1 MLGVVSVNSSLF
13 LPTTVGSMNVRR
25 RVFTIFVSEID
36 LVYISERGH
45 QNATVA
51 SFTFTFNIFFSY
63 IHTSSQNLSISEVPL
78 KKNISLCKML
88 RNQEIVDT
96 IKVMRMQE
104 VNVYAVASDYLHQHQ
119 PQVDAMRGP
128 INSKGLSVD
137 ADCRFKMAEWK
148 RQVVDFCKFQR
159 ETVAISMSYLDRF
172 LASPGGVD
180 ARYNRKI
187 YQLASMAALYTAI
200 KVNEP
205 EAVDPKTVAGLS
217 RGAHTEEQVEDMERQ
232 ILFSIDWR
240 LHPPTALAFCIHF
253 LAVLPEMETD
263 KKESVFALA
272 KIQTE
277 LSVSDY
283 FYVGVDPST
292 IAFASI
298 VNAFQS
304 LDATVDIQALHSLA
318 TVIGI
323 DLSSKKV
330 HEVKEKLFDAVVLTS
345 PSSVPT
351 TLAVTNVLTKTV
363 ESNRSSAGYVSP
375 RGVNQQTTNY

>member
-1 MLGVVSVNSSLF
+1 MV
-13 LPTTVGSMNVRR
+13 
-25 RVFTIFVSEID
+25 
-36 LVYISERGH
+36 
-45 QNATVA
+45 
-51 SFTFTFNIFFSY
+51 
-63 IHTSSQNLSISEVPL
+63 
-78 KKNISLCKML
+78 C
-88 RNQEIVDT
+88 NQEIIDT

-104 VNVYAVASDYLHQHQ
+104 VTVYAVASDYLHQHQ

-180 ARYNRKI
+180 ARHNRKI

-240 LHPPTALAFCIHF
+240 LHPPTALAFCISLSLTSWTF
-253 LAVLPEMETD
+253 FDDRSMPITLANECSAWMSTVASSD
-263 KKESVFALA
+263 WIAL
-272 KIQTE
+272 
-277 LSVSDY
+277 
-283 FYVGVDPST
+283 T
-292 IAFASI
+292 IAAKAI
-298 VNAFQS
+298 VEGF
-304 LDATVDIQALHSLA
+304 T
-318 TVIGI
+318 
-323 DLSSKKV
+323 
-330 HEVKEKLFDAVVLTS
+330 
-345 PSSVPT
+345 PT
-351 TLAVTNVLTKTV
+351 
-363 ESNRSSAGYVSP
+363 
-375 RGVNQQTTNY
+375 

>member
-1 MLGVVSVNSSLF
+1 MV
-13 LPTTVGSMNVRR
+13 
-25 RVFTIFVSEID
+25 
-36 LVYISERGH
+36 
-45 QNATVA
+45 
-51 SFTFTFNIFFSY
+51 
-63 IHTSSQNLSISEVPL
+63 
-78 KKNISLCKML
+78 C
-88 RNQEIVDT
+88 NQEIIDT

-104 VNVYAVASDYLHQHQ
+104 VTVYSVASDYLHQHQ

-180 ARYNRKI
+180 ARHNRKI

-240 LHPPTALAFCIHF
+240 LHPPTALAFCISF
-253 LAVLPEMETD
+253 FAVLPEMEID
-263 KKESVFALA
+263 KRESIFALA

-283 FYVGVDPST
+283 FYVGVNPST
-292 IAFASI
+292 IAFAAI
-298 VNAFQS
+298 VNAIQS
-304 LDATVDIQALHSLA
+304 LDATVDVQALHSLA
-318 TVIGI
+318 HVIGI
-323 DLSSKKV
+323 DLSSKKF
-330 HEVKEKLFDAVVLTS
+330 HEVQDKLYDAVVLTS
-345 PSSVPT
+345 PALVPAIV
-351 TLAVTNVLTKTV
+351 AVTNVLSKTI
-363 ESNRSSAGYVSP
+363 ESSRASAGYVSP
-375 RGVNQQTTNY
+375 RGVNQQTTNC